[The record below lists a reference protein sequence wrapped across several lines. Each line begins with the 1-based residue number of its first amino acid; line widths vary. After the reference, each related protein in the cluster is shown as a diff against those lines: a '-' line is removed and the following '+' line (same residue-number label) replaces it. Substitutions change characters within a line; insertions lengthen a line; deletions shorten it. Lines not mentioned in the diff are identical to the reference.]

1 MPLIGYGPSHS
12 NWNMLDLFGTF
23 DDILK
28 SNKANMIIYIKIR
41 SITHVATKVHVIL
54 QSFVVLT
61 WMHDPIEL
69 V

>member
-1 MPLIGYGPSHS
+1 MI
-12 NWNMLDLFGTF
+12 MGTF
-23 DDILK
+23 YGTLVVNTTFPMYFRTNSK
-28 SNKANMIIYIKIR
+28 SFKIHSKLR

-61 WMHDPIEL
+61 WMHDTIEL